1 MIQKKSEEIIH
12 NNPFWVYKHDTF
24 QYPDGRTGEY
34 YYGEDRGMVMI
45 VPMLPDGRLVLIKQW
60 RYLLQKNSIEFPGGG
75 IRIDESPDHA
85 AKRELLEETGYGSL
99 SLKQIGTFEQYPGIF
114 KAPAHVYFSFVSE
127 HSQPTLDDT
136 EDISVFIASPQEVKA
151 MVEGGEIIDSATLA
165 TWALVCSRLH

>member
-75 IRIDESPDHA
+75 IRVDESPDQS
-85 AKRELLEETGYGSL
+85 AKRELL
-99 SLKQIGTFEQYPGIF
+99 
-114 KAPAHVYFSFVSE
+114 
-127 HSQPTLDDT
+127 
-136 EDISVFIASPQEVKA
+136 
-151 MVEGGEIIDSATLA
+151 
-165 TWALVCSRLH
+165 